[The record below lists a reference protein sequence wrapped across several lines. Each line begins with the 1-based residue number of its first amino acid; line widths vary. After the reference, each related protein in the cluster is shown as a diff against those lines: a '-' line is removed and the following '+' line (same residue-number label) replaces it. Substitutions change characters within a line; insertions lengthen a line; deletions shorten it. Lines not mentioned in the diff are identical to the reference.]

1 MKLIAVFLVLSMV
14 VLMAEPAD
22 GFIGWLIKGAI
33 SGTLELFGLLLAIR
47 RRFGDLQQEQL
58 EQLEQ
63 QQQQEQQQQL
73 EKRAQFL
80 RLG

>member
-33 SGTLELFGLLLAIR
+33 QGTLELFSLLLA
-47 RRFGDLQQEQL
+47 LM
-58 EQLEQ
+58 
-63 QQQQEQQQQL
+63 
-73 EKRAQFL
+73 
-80 RLG
+80 